1 MSEPINITPKS
12 MKKVYR
18 LSGILAILIVGLIVL
33 GSAMYTVGET
43 EQAVLSQFGAY
54 KEIVVSPTNTFVDE
68 NMDLM
73 EGKLGN
79 VKITKAKGIRFKV
92 PFITQVQKF
101 DSRLLTYVSDSI
113 QVNTLEKKQYIIT
126 TYAQWKIVNP
136 GVFATTQKNIPRAQ
150 QYLDNLIEPTI
161 IQTVNSMMGD
171 DFINNKELLNEALS
185 KGLNQLNATVRTAG
199 IEVEDVQIHRT
210 ILPQA
215 NLQSTYDKMIANREA
230 VAQQYRAE
238 GQEAYQNVV
247 SDADREARVTIA
259 EAIEKAELIKGEGDA
274 GALEIY
280 ANAYSVDQAFYTY
293 WRSLQALEKALSD
306 DTTLILDSK
315 HPLWSNILEWINPN

>member
-1 MSEPINITPKS
+1 MSEPINITPKN
-12 MKKVYR
+12 MKNVYR
-18 LSGILAILIVGLIVL
+18 LSGFVAILIVALIVL

-54 KEIVVSPTNTFVDE
+54 KEIVVSPNNTFVDT

-73 EGKLGN
+73 EGKLGT
-79 VKITKAKGIRFKV
+79 VKITKAKGLRFKV

-113 QVNTLEKKQYIIT
+113 QVNTLEKKQYIIR

-161 IQTVNSMMGD
+161 IQIINSMIGD
-171 DFINNKELLNEALS
+171 DFINNKELLNEALAI
-185 KGLNQLNATVRTAG
+185 GLAELNETVRTAG
-199 IEVEDVQIHRT
+199 IEVEDVQINRT

-247 SDADREARVTIA
+247 SDADREARVTKA
-259 EAIEKAELIKGEGDA
+259 DAIQQAELTKGEGDA
-274 GALEIY
+274 EALEIY
-280 ANAYSVDQAFYTY
+280 ANAYSVDADFYTY
-293 WRSLQALEKALSD
+293 WRSLQALEKSLND
-306 DTTLILDSK
+306 GTTLILDSN
-315 HPLWSNILEWINPN
+315 HPLWSDLLEWVNPN